1 MEDERLNRIK
11 NLDNPKLIDVVKNY
25 QRYNYPVEFRDEALK
40 TLRQRGIHEDA
51 LKISGNLENVKYD
64 EARRI
69 YDKINLYNNL
79 AFATYIL
86 SIFVYFSGNAGF
98 GILLSAVFLILMLL
112 VYSSRSDFFK
122 IIKESDRDF
131 SMAIFLFIGI
141 PMYFLVYFLT
151 KRDLKEKLERLP

>member
-1 MEDERLNRIK
+1 MEDERVNKIK

-40 TLRQRGIHEDA
+40 ILRQRGINENA
-51 LKISGNLENVKYD
+51 LKISGNLENAKYD
-64 EARRI
+64 DARKI

-79 AFATYIL
+79 AFAAYIL
-86 SIFVYFSGNAGF
+86 SIFVYFSGNAAF
-98 GILLSAVFLILMLL
+98 GLLFSVIFLILMML
-112 VYSSRSDFFK
+112 VYSNRNDFFK
-122 IIKESDRDF
+122 AIKETDRDF